1 MEGRRKERK
10 EKKRMGKKLYFFE
23 KSISSLDLN
32 EHKTDG
38 RHEWIVT
45 KNFEL
50 YLSSRPQEYPS
61 PGEPHICTQSV

>member
-23 KSISSLDLN
+23 KSISSVDLN

-38 RHEWIVT
+38 RHE
-45 KNFEL
+45 
-50 YLSSRPQEYPS
+50 
-61 PGEPHICTQSV
+61 